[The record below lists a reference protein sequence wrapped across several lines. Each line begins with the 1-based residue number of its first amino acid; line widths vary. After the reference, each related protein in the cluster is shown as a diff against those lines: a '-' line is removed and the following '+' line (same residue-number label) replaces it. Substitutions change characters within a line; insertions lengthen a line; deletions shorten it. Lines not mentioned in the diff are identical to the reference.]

1 VRRKP
6 NSTYWASTSATWSS
20 AQHVFRAAGIR
31 HFFLNL
37 LVEWSEPLV
46 ADRTFLQLMELVER
60 VILYSD
66 ATLTVGWAMYS
77 TYHSIE
83 ALHDE

>member
-1 VRRKP
+1 MHHKLNVLGE
-6 NSTYWASTSATWSS
+6 YVGHLVVGAGM
-20 AQHVFRAAGIR
+20 FAALLAFGIV
-31 HFFLNL
+31 LNV

-46 ADRTFLQLMELVER
+46 ADRTFLQLMKLVEK

-66 ATLTVGWAMYS
+66 ATLTIWWAMYS
-77 TYHSIE
+77 TYKAIE